1 MQNIQ
6 AVVLAAGKSKRFKTG
21 KSKLMAPICGQ
32 EMVLYSAKLL
42 ESMHIPTTMVVGY
55 AREEVQKVVKSQMP
69 NVHFVVQEEQL
80 GTGHAV
86 RCTQQIWQADHVLIM
101 NGDVPLVTKEI
112 IQSLY
117 EAHQQNNALLSMIV
131 SHHPEPSASY
141 GRVIQDAQGVRV
153 VEAHEYTGDPAEDCC
168 INAGIYLIRRS
179 FLEQHINEIEKSSQ
193 KQEFYLID
201 LVPLASEQGRVELIN
216 APLERVCGIN
226 TLKELW
232 AAEQIMRAELINHW
246 MNNGVRFTFPQYV
259 HIDLNVSIGS
269 GTDIGAGVQLRNGT
283 VIGSECTIG
292 DFSILERAIIADDVV
307 VESHSV
313 IKDSRLETGANVG
326 PFVHL
331 RNQTVIGAHSVIGNF
346 VEVKKSIIGAHT
358 KAKHL
363 SYLGDAIIG
372 DSVNIGAG
380 TIVCNH
386 NGVNKN
392 TTTINDNAYIGSDTV
407 LVAPVTVGKGAMT
420 AAGSTITQDVP
431 AESLAIGRSRQTNKD
446 GYVRKL
452 RERLKM
458 KSDELAFLAA
468 VKSKSDMVQE

>member
-6 AVVLAAGKSKRFKTG
+6 AVILAAGKSKRFKTG
-21 KSKLMAPICGQ
+21 KSKLVSSICGQ
-32 EMVLYSAKLL
+32 EMAVYAAKLL

-55 AREEVQKVVKSQMP
+55 AREEVQKAVKEQVPQVS
-69 NVHFVVQEEQL
+69 FVVQEEQL

-86 RCTQQIWQADHVLIM
+86 RCTQAVWQADHVLIM

-117 EAHQQNNALLSMIV
+117 EAHQQSNALLSMIV
-131 SHHPEPSASY
+131 AHHPEPSASY
-141 GRVIQDAQGVRV
+141 GRVIKDSQNIRV
-153 VEAHEYTGDPAEDCC
+153 VEAHEFTGDPVEDCC
-168 INAGIYLIRRS
+168 INAGIYLIRRT
-179 FLEQHINEIEKSSQ
+179 FLEQHINDIEKSSQ

-201 LVPLASEQGRVELIN
+201 LVPLASEQGRVELVT

-232 AAEQIMRAELINHW
+232 AAEQIQRADLINHW
-246 MNNGVRFTFPQYV
+246 MANGVRFNFPQFV
-259 HIDLNVSIGS
+259 HIDLNVSIGA
-269 GTDIGAGVQLRNGT
+269 GTEIGAGVQLRNGT
-283 VIGSECTIG
+283 IIGSECTIG
-292 DFSILERAIIADDVV
+292 DFSILEKVVIADDVV
-307 VESHSV
+307 IHSHSV
-313 IKDSRLETGANVG
+313 LNDARLETGVQVG
-326 PFVHL
+326 PFAHL
-331 RNQTVIGAHSVIGNF
+331 HNQTIVGAHSVVGNF
-346 VEVKKSIIGAHT
+346 LEVKKSIIGAHT

-386 NGVNKN
+386 NGVAKN

-452 RERLKM
+452 RDRLKM
-458 KSDELAFLAA
+458 KEEIPFLAA
-468 VKSKSDMVQE
+468 IKSKSEMAQE